1 MIPCSCVPDLIFP
14 RVFWPRVRYG
24 LLFFRHGS
32 VIIWPGQSRQSR
44 HICFSCPPRFRPAA
58 PCCPVSFFL
67 RSVVR
72 RFFSRS
78 SLLSFG
84 SPQIPHAPEFL
95 FFDFIFVR
103 RSWFFRRVLAK
114 PGFFSLGLF
123 AKCGRC
129 LDLRFPLSSATAWGL
144 PAPELFVCPP
154 RPGRFSGLRR
164 ALEFWQRRATGS
176 YSICG

>member
-1 MIPCSCVPDLIFP
+1 MILCSCVPDLIFP

-95 FFDFIFVR
+95 FFHDRFYFRAPVLILPPSARQAGLLLARSVR
-103 RSWFFRRVLAK
+103 QVWALSGSQVPAQ
-114 PGFFSLGLF
+114 LGHRMRITCTR
-123 AKCGRC
+123 A
-129 LDLRFPLSSATAWGL
+129 LRLSSKT
-144 PAPELFVCPP
+144 
-154 RPGRFSGLRR
+154 RPIFRF
-164 ALEFWQRRATGS
+164 AQGS
-176 YSICG
+176 